1 VPGLWETIGSLGV
14 IILAALG
21 GLIVAEGGY
30 RALQR
35 GGRKVWLLGSA
46 ARHVHRPALVLVPLV
61 AMRFAVAATTTS
73 GPWRE
78 PLLHALT
85 VGVIVAG
92 GWLAGV
98 LLLGAADMAQSRLRV
113 DQPDNRTAR
122 QVQTQVVIIR
132 RLTVALVS
140 VVTVGIALTTF
151 DAVRTFGAT
160 LLASAGIVGVIAGLA
175 AQSTLGNLFA
185 GLQLAFGGALRLE
198 DIVVVEGEWGRVEE
212 LTLCYAVVRIWDDR
226 RLVLPTSYFTTQPF
240 TVWTRRGRQLL
251 ASVELSVD
259 WTVPVPQLRT
269 ELERFVAGHPL
280 WDGRSV
286 SLQVTGAGDQITVVA
301 FVSAADAS
309 QAWDL
314 RCAVREHLVEWLRT
328 HHPDALPRQRTELT
342 GTVTATTTGDGST
355 RWSVP
360 APARST
366 AGS

>member
-1 VPGLWETIGSLGV
+1 MPGLWETMTSLSV
-14 IILAALG
+14 IVLSALG
-21 GLIVAEGGY
+21 GLLVAEGGY
-30 RALQR
+30 RALR
-35 GGRKVWLLGSA
+35 RTGRKVWLLGA
-46 ARHVHRPALVLVPLV
+46 AAQHVRRPALVLVPLV
-61 AMRFAVAATTTS
+61 AVRFAVAATTTD
-73 GPWRE
+73 GRWRD

-92 GWLAGV
+92 GWMVGV
-98 LLLGAADMAQSRLRV
+98 LLLGVADMAQSRLRV
-113 DQPDNRTAR
+113 DRPDNRTAR

-140 VVTVGIALTTF
+140 VITIGIALTTF

-160 LLASAGIVGVIAGLA
+160 MLASAGIVGVIAGLA

-240 TVWTRRGRQLL
+240 TVWTRRSRQLL
-251 ASVELSVD
+251 ATVELSVD
-259 WTVPVPQLRT
+259 WTVPVPELRA
-269 ELERFVAGHPL
+269 ELERFVHDTPL

-286 SLQVTGAGDQITVVA
+286 NLQVTGAGDQIAVVA

-309 QAWDL
+309 HAWDL
-314 RCAVREHLVEWLRT
+314 RCAVREHLVEWLRA

-342 GTVTATTTGDGST
+342 GTVTATTADGST

-366 AGS
+366 VGS